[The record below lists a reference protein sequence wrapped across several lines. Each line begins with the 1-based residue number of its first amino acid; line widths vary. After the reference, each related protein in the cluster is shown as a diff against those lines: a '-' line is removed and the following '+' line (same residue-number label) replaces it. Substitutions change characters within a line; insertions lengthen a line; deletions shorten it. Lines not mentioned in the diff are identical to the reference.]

1 MAKLTDT
8 PPSPPDTV
16 LAADTE
22 RALRARIAELEALIE
37 ARTQTIV
44 CMGARLAEL
53 TGDAPPSLM
62 ERARAAESAL
72 EQLASTKVL
81 RYSRLPRRIYTSV
94 RRRLRG

>member
-1 MAKLTDT
+1 
-8 PPSPPDTV
+8 
-16 LAADTE
+16 
-22 RALRARIAELEALIE
+22 
-37 ARTQTIV
+37 
-44 CMGARLAEL
+44 
-53 TGDAPPSLM
+53 M